1 MSDNYLLKILKDSS
15 NNCSFS
21 IINKGKNEFLIRK
34 LVTTYDFTGSLHLF
48 SGKVAAPDDKLYAE
62 GFQMLSQTGGTFK
75 NIENIGRCPDDEPP
89 YSHKNRNPEYKEA
102 YNFIIFKHDGLWHL
116 LGFTS
121 CEHYTGL
128 FKIFRDGS
136 LQIDLL
142 TEGKEFKCGD
152 VIESEYFTI
161 LEGTNKAQVLKEFA
175 SLINTHHTPL
185 KFDHTPTG
193 WCSWYC
199 YYANLTEH
207 AVYTNLDEMKEH
219 DNLEY
224 VQLDDGYQTHM
235 GDWLN
240 FTDKFPS
247 GFERVV
253 SDILKAGKKPA
264 LWLAPFIASENSE
277 LFKQHPDW
285 FATALDGNLV
295 SADKI
300 TYGGWRDLNW
310 YPLDFSKAEAVAYIQ
325 NVFSY
330 FHDKLNIKYFKLD
343 ACYWGAINGYKFASG
358 NSRIDN
364 YREGLKAILSVVGK
378 DSFVLGCNAPIWPS
392 LGLVHAM
399 RVSDDI
405 QRTRFWIEHDAKETF
420 SRQWMNRELWINDPD
435 CLCLRN
441 FENQI
446 ATEEDFNFHLCA
458 ILVSDGV
465 LMLGDSLKELEP
477 KDFNRIDKIIEIQKW
492 DKSITYDDDF
502 THFVI
507 KDNNSSRKIDVFF
520 NWINQPISVKANGN
534 DLFTD
539 LPLDEKEITIAPFSA
554 KAVLSE

>member
-1 MSDNYLLKILKDSS
+1 MSENYLLKILKDSS
-15 NNCSFS
+15 NNNSFS
-21 IINKGKNEFLIRK
+21 IINKGKKEFLFRK
-34 LVTTYDFTGSLHLF
+34 LVTDSSFNGSLTVF
-48 SGKVAAPDDKLYAE
+48 SGPVASPDDRLYAE

-75 NIENIGRCPDDEPP
+75 NPENIGRCPDDEPP
-89 YSHKNRNPEYKEA
+89 YTHHSRNPDYKET
-102 YNFIIFKHDGLWHL
+102 YNFVIFKHDGLWHL

-121 CEHYTGL
+121 CEHFTGL
-128 FKIFRDGS
+128 FRIFKDGS
-136 LQIDLL
+136 LQIELL
-142 TEGKEFKCGD
+142 TEGKEFKCGE
-152 VIESEYFTI
+152 ILQSEYFTI
-161 LEGTNKAQVLKEFA
+161 LEGKNKADVLKEFA
-175 SLINTHHTPL
+175 SLISTHHKPL
-185 KFDHTPTG
+185 KFDHTPAG

-207 AVYTNLDEMKEH
+207 AVYTNLDEMKDH

-224 VQLDDGYQTHM
+224 VQMDDGYQTHM

-253 SDILKAGKKPA
+253 SDIIRAGKKPA
-264 LWLAPFIASENSE
+264 LWVAPFIASENSE

-285 FATALDGNLV
+285 FATDPDGNLL

-310 YPLDFSKAEAVAYIQ
+310 YSLDFSKIEVVRYIQ
-325 NVFSY
+325 QVFSY

-343 ACYWGAINGYKFASG
+343 ACYWGAIKGLKFTSG
-358 NSRIDN
+358 FTRIDN

-378 DSFVLGCNAPIWPS
+378 DSFVLGCNAPLWPS
-392 LGLVHAM
+392 LGLVHGM

-420 SRQWMNRELWINDPD
+420 SRQWMNRQLWINDPD
-435 CLCLRN
+435 CLCLKN

-446 ATEEDFNFHLCA
+446 ASEEDFNFHLCA
-458 ILVSDGV
+458 ILVADGV

-477 KDFNRIDKIIEIQKW
+477 KDFNRVNRILEVQKW
-492 DKSITYDDDF
+492 DKTVDYDDDF

-507 KDNNSSRKIDVFF
+507 SDRKSSRRIDVFF
-520 NWINQPISVKANGN
+520 NWIDSPIHVKASGY
-534 DLFTD
+534 DLFSS
-539 LPLDEKEITIAPFSA
+539 LPVTGKDITVKPFSA
-554 KAVLSE
+554 RAVISE

>member
-1 MSDNYLLKILKDSS
+1 MSENYLLKILKDSS
-15 NNCSFS
+15 NNSSFS
-21 IINKGKNEFLIRK
+21 IINKGKKEFLFRK
-34 LVTTYDFTGSLHLF
+34 LVTDSSFNGSLTVF
-48 SGKVAAPDDKLYAE
+48 SGPVASPDDRLYAE

-75 NIENIGRCPDDEPP
+75 NPENIGRCPDDEPP
-89 YSHKNRNPEYKEA
+89 YTHHSRNPDYKET

-121 CEHYTGL
+121 CEHFTGL
-128 FKIFRDGS
+128 FRIFKDGT
-136 LQIDLL
+136 LQIELL
-142 TEGKEFKCGD
+142 TEGKVFKCGE
-152 VIESEYFTI
+152 IFESEYFTI
-161 LEGTNKAQVLKEFA
+161 LEGKNKADVLKDFA
-175 SLINTHHTPL
+175 SLISTHHKPL

-207 AVYTNLDEMKEH
+207 AVYTNLDEMKDH

-224 VQLDDGYQTHM
+224 VQMDDGYQTHM

-253 SDILKAGKKPA
+253 SDIIRAGKKPA
-264 LWLAPFIASENSE
+264 LWVAPFIASENSE

-285 FATALDGNLV
+285 FATDPEGNLV

-310 YPLDFSKAEAVAYIQ
+310 YSLDFSKIEVVRYIQ
-325 NVFSY
+325 QVFSY

-343 ACYWGAINGYKFASG
+343 ACYWGAIKGLKFTSG
-358 NSRIDN
+358 FTRIDN

-378 DSFVLGCNAPIWPS
+378 DSFVLGCNAPLWPS
-392 LGLVHAM
+392 LGLVHGM

-420 SRQWMNRELWINDPD
+420 SRQWMNRQLWLNDPD
-435 CLCLRN
+435 CLCLKN

-446 ATEEDFNFHLCA
+446 ASEEDFNFHLCA
-458 ILVSDGV
+458 ILVADGV

-477 KDFNRIDKIIEIQKW
+477 KDFNRVNRILEVQKW
-492 DKSITYDDDF
+492 DKTVDYDDDF

-507 KDNNSSRKIDVFF
+507 SDRKSSRRIDVFF
-520 NWINQPISVKANGN
+520 NWIDSPIHVKASGY
-534 DLFTD
+534 DLFSS
-539 LPLDEKEITIAPFSA
+539 LPVAGKNITVKPFSA
-554 KAVLSE
+554 RAVISE